1 MNNIVSRT
9 IKFGIIALVALLIVG
24 CIEEIEKTSFSYER
38 LLVVDANISD
48 QQKVHE
54 VRLSYT
60 SPVDGNLDD
69 GSNAATGARVWVED
83 NQGNQVDFTENEP
96 GHYTST
102 SNFAAEAGKSYA
114 LFITTSEGKD
124 YQSAY
129 EELVPAPE
137 ITNIY
142 NRFTIEPGD
151 GEATSVPGVQFF
163 IDSDDAGQSS
173 QFFRYEWTDTHQVI
187 VPYPKKY
194 EAVRDL
200 RGNWVIS
207 EVNRDLSECYKER
220 SFDELILATSTNTS
234 TGELR
239 EVPIKFS
246 AASLFDVTTMYSI
259 EVTQRAISSEAYSY
273 YRKIE
278 LFNESNGTLFDKQQG
293 IIIGNIVS
301 VDDPNENVLG
311 YFEVSGATSK
321 RIFMQLSDL
330 DEPVQDYLNR
340 PCLTNGPIMV
350 EGMTI
355 DQFYN
360 ATDVEEGVRGSE
372 ISRRSLYELFDVGYT
387 GEMLFGY
394 RLCVDC
400 TRRGSL
406 GKPAYWP

>member
-1 MNNIVSRT
+1 MLL
-9 IKFGIIALVALLIVG
+9 ALMMAG
-24 CIEEIEKTSFSYER
+24 CIEEIEKTSLSYEK

-48 QQKVHE
+48 EQKVHE

-60 SPVDGNLDD
+60 SSLEGNLND
-69 GSNAATGARVWVED
+69 GSNAVSGARVWVED
-83 NQGNQVDFTENEP
+83 NQGNQVDFPENEP
-96 GHYTST
+96 GHYASPA
-102 SNFAAEAGKSYA
+102 SFAAEAGKSYA
-114 LFITTSEGKD
+114 LFITTREGRD
-124 YQSAY
+124 YQSGF

-151 GEATSVPGVQFF
+151 GDATSLPGIQFF
-163 IDSDDAGQSS
+163 IDSDDAAQSS
-173 QFFRYEWTDTHQVI
+173 QFFRYEWTDTHQII

-194 EAVRDL
+194 EAVRNSL
-200 RGNWVIS
+200 GGWEIL
-207 EVNRDLSECYKER
+207 EVDRDLSECYKER
-220 SFDELILATSTNTS
+220 SFTELILATSTNTT
-234 TGELR
+234 TGQLR

-246 AASLFDVTTMYSI
+246 AASVFDVTTMYSI

-321 RIFMQLSDL
+321 RIFMQLNEL
-330 DEPVQDYLNR
+330 DEPAQAYLNR
-340 PCLTNGPIMV
+340 PCLSNGPISV
-350 EGMTI
+350 EGGTI
-355 DQFYN
+355 DEFY
-360 ATDVEEGVRGSE
+360 AAEDADEGLRGSE
-372 ISRRSLYELFDVGYT
+372 IAKRSLYELFDIAPS
-387 GEMLFGY
+387 GEKVFGY

-400 TRRGSL
+400 TRSGSL
-406 GKPAYWP
+406 GKPAYWL

>member
-1 MNNIVSRT
+1 MNRIGSKT
-9 IKFGIIALVALLIVG
+9 AKLGIIVLIALLIVG
-24 CIEEIEKTSFSYER
+24 CIEEIERASFSYEK
-38 LLVVDANISD
+38 LLVVDANVSD
-48 QQKVHE
+48 QQKAHE
-54 VRLSYT
+54 VRLSFT

-69 GSNAATGARVWVED
+69 GSSAVSGARVWVED
-83 NQGNQVDFTENEP
+83 NDGNQVDFTENSP
-96 GHYTST
+96 GSYVSP

-124 YQSAY
+124 YQSAF

-142 NRFTIEPGD
+142 NRFTIEAGD
-151 GEATSVPGVQFF
+151 GEATSIPGVQFF

-194 EAVRDL
+194 QAVRDS
-200 RGNWVIS
+200 RGNWIIS
-207 EVNRDLSECYKER
+207 EVTRDLSECYKER
-220 SFDELILATSTNTS
+220 TFSELILATSTNTS
-234 TGELR
+234 TGQLR

-246 AASLFDVTTMYSI
+246 AASVFDVTTMYSI

-293 IIIGNIVS
+293 IIIGNIIS

-321 RIFMQLSDL
+321 RIFMQPNDL
-330 DEPVQDYLNR
+330 DEPVQDYLNK
-340 PCLTNGPIMV
+340 PCLSNGPIMV
-350 EGMTI
+350 EGITI
-355 DQFYN
+355 DQFY
-360 ATDVEEGVRGSE
+360 AAEDVEEGVRGSE
-372 ISRRSLYELFDVGYT
+372 ISRRSLYELFDVGFT
-387 GEMLFGY
+387 GEMVFGY

-400 TRRGSL
+400 TRSGSL

>member
-1 MNNIVSRT
+1 MNRIGSKT
-9 IKFGIIALVALLIVG
+9 AKLGIIAVVALLIVG
-24 CIEEIEKTSFSYER
+24 CIEEIERASFTYEK

-48 QQKVHE
+48 QQKAHE

-69 GSNAATGARVWVED
+69 GSSAVSGARVWVED
-83 NQGNQVDFTENEP
+83 SQGNQVDFTENEP
-96 GHYTST
+96 GKYASPA
-102 SNFAAEAGKSYA
+102 NFAAEAGKSYA

-124 YQSAY
+124 YQSAF

-151 GEATSVPGVQFF
+151 GEATAIPGVQFF

-194 EAVRDL
+194 QAVRDS
-200 RGNWVIS
+200 RGNWVVS
-207 EVNRDLSECYKER
+207 EVTRDLSECYKET
-220 SFDELILATSTNTS
+220 SFAELILATSTSTS
-234 TGELR
+234 TGQLR
-239 EVPIKFS
+239 EVPVKFS
-246 AASLFDVTTMYSI
+246 PASVFDVTTMYSI

-321 RIFMQLSDL
+321 RIFMQLNEL
-330 DEPVQDYLNR
+330 DEPVQAYLNR

-350 EGMTI
+350 EGTI
-355 DQFYN
+355 NDFYE
-360 ATDVEEGVRGSE
+360 ALDVDEGLRGSE
-372 ISRRSLYELFDVGYT
+372 ISKRSLYELFDVSPS
-387 GEMLFGY
+387 GEYLFGY